1 MASAFVFA
9 PPALVSVPLTGNV
22 EPIDAR
28 PGRKERQMNP
38 DTDHP
43 RRRSGVSSV
52 LPLLALVALGA
63 AAAPASAGVCT
74 FSGPALTA
82 VVNFGIVNIP
92 RDKPVNSLISQVSA
106 LLNVSCP
113 PASSTD
119 NKNGDAYTIIS
130 NSAPGLQAD
139 SSNKSYWAT
148 PIPGVALYVWVQNV
162 DGSERGELSTQN
174 TGYTI
179 SHFPTSSATTMK
191 TLIFNYQLV
200 KTALTT
206 GSGSLTMGPLLRL
219 ASRDFTDNS
228 TLAGP
233 QSMTTSLTGTMVVP
247 TCSTQNVSV
256 DLKPISPSALPAVGS
271 VAGST
276 PFNIVLQCPAGPPV
290 NVGTTLTDAT
300 TPGNRTST
308 LSLAKSSSATGVAVQ
323 IRNTKGLVLYGPD
336 SPVARNPNQFKVGT
350 LSAQGGA
357 INIPLTAEYV
367 RTGAV
372 TPGTVVALATFTMTY
387 Q

>member
-1 MASAFVFA
+1 
-9 PPALVSVPLTGNV
+9 
-22 EPIDAR
+22 
-28 PGRKERQMNP
+28 MNP

-52 LPLLALVALGA
+52 LPLLALVTLGA
-63 AAAPASAGVCT
+63 AAAPASAGGDCT

-82 VVNFGIVNIP
+82 GVNFGIVNIA
-92 RDKPVNSLISQVSA
+92 RDKAVPSSISQVSA

-113 PASSTD
+113 PASSTT
-119 NKNGDAYTIIS
+119 NANGHAYEIHS
-130 NSAPGLQAD
+130 YSAPGLQAD
-139 SSNKSYWAT
+139 SSSNQYWAT
-148 PIPGVALYVWVQNV
+148 PIPGVALYVTVQNV
-162 DGSERGELSTQN
+162 DGSETGVLSTPNN

-179 SHFPTSSATTMK
+179 LHFPTSSATTTKTLTLKYQLMK
-191 TLIFNYQLV
+191 TAV
-200 KTALTT
+200 TT

-219 ASRDFTDNS
+219 ASHDFTDNG
-228 TLAGP
+228 TLGP
-233 QSMTTSLTGTMVVP
+233 QSMIASLTATMVVP

-323 IRNTKGLVLYGPD
+323 ISNTKGLVLYGPD

-372 TPGTVVALATFTMTY
+372 TPGTVCPLYTSPSPRDSLAPCMLSSA
-387 Q
+387 